1 MYKVI
6 ASEIYT
12 YETEFN
18 LAVPVN
24 DIDAAQEY
32 LLEDDMT
39 KCLTQWIKREAS
51 RDKVDDFSDAII
63 SIKWLLYNEQ
73 SGVIRLQ
80 SSRPLNQNELDFVSD
95 WISGQN
101 SDGLGEGFEQQD
113 FAWMPYDDDDDDDE
127 YYSDD
132 GEMASFDWETNN
144 YKLHLVQ

>member
-6 ASEIYT
+6 ASETYT

-18 LAVPVN
+18 LAAPVN
-24 DIDAAQEY
+24 DINAAQEY

-39 KCLTQWIKREAS
+39 KYLTQGIKREAS
-51 RDKVDDFSDAII
+51 RDKVDDFSDVII
-63 SIKWLLYNEQ
+63 SIKWLLYDAQ

-132 GEMASFDWETNN
+132 GEMASFDWKTNN

>member
-6 ASEIYT
+6 ASEAFT

-18 LAVPVN
+18 LAAPVN
-24 DIDAAQEY
+24 DINAAQEY

-39 KCLTQWIKREAS
+39 KYLTQRIKREAN

-63 SIKWLLYNEQ
+63 SIKWLLYDEQ

-113 FAWMPYDDDDDDDE
+113 FAWMPYDDDDDE

>member
-6 ASEIYT
+6 ASET
-12 YETEFN
+12 FAYETEFN
-18 LAVPVN
+18 LAAPVN
-24 DIDAAQEY
+24 DINAAQTY

-39 KCLTQWIKREAS
+39 NYLTQSIKREAR

-63 SIKWLLYNEQ
+63 DIKWLLYDEQ

-80 SSRPLNQNELDFVSD
+80 SSRLLNQNELDFVSD

-113 FAWMPYDDDDDDDE
+113 FAWMLYDNDDDDE
-127 YYSDD
+127 YYSD
-132 GEMASFDWETNN
+132 GEMASFDWKTNN